1 MKHRINVKG
10 AIIGNDDKWIYDLF
24 EMEATCPNDII
35 NSIAEANGA
44 DLEIVI
50 NSGGGS
56 VYDASEI
63 YTELKSY
70 PGNVETQ
77 IVGLAASA
85 ASVIAMA
92 GDKVKI
98 APTGEMMIHNC
109 SMMAWGDYRDM
120 DRASEMLQNTNKAIA
135 NAYRLKSGMSEEDLL
150 AMMDKESWLTPQS
163 CLEYGLVDEIMFQD
177 AGVKLSASANVGATI
192 PQKVIEGMRNTMV
205 KGKQDIVDKDVLKN
219 ALDELKA
226 EILNELKPVQS
237 KEPDQVPTN
246 KRNVRKLFLNLN

>member
-1 MKHRINVKG
+1 MQLKGVRLMKHRINVKG

-24 EMEATCPNDII
+24 EMEATCPNDIS

-56 VYDASEI
+56 VYDASE
-63 YTELKSY
+63 
-70 PGNVETQ
+70 
-77 IVGLAASA
+77 

-92 GDKVKI
+92 GDKVRI

-177 AGVKLSASANVGATI
+177 SGVKLSASANVGATI
-192 PQKVIEGMRNTMV
+192 PQKVIEGMRNSMV

-219 ALDELKA
+219 ALAELKA
-226 EILNELKPVQS
+226 EIINELKPVQS
-237 KEPDQVPTN
+237 KEPDQVPAN